1 MTAEVNFHPDGLWYV
16 VRFNYDAD
24 LVRVIKRLPA
34 FARRWQ
40 PESKSWRVDGYYAR
54 RIAYEMAA
62 LGYFVTGLEPEPES
76 RKQQRNGD
84 MYCSSRC
91 RQRAYYRRTRGG
103 RAAK

>member
-16 VRFNYDAD
+16 VRFDYDAD

-54 RIAYEMAA
+54 R
-62 LGYFVTGLEPEPES
+62 
-76 RKQQRNGD
+76 
-84 MYCSSRC
+84 
-91 RQRAYYRRTRGG
+91 
-103 RAAK
+103 

>member
-1 MTAEVNFHPDGLWYV
+1 MTAAVSFHPAGLGYV

-24 LVRVIKRLPA
+24 LVGRQAVPA

-84 MYCSSRC
+84 MYCSSRR